1 MNIYR
6 EHMKISEHVINP
18 HLINIKKTLQFQ
30 LLINLKKKTRFH
42 IQTKKISKK
51 SLKLQ
56 P

>member
-30 LLINLKKKTRFH
+30 LLINLKKKNE
-42 IQTKKISKK
+42 ISHPNEKNFKK